1 MHAETGTVRR
11 RWVVVLLY
19 TLLIFLFL
27 PVFPTLWDIV
37 SRQLPGMTRGT
48 HYGIIALVVILFTGF
63 LLFYGKHRSPGFYI
77 WTFAVFLGYGVLIF
91 FVCKYPAERFHL
103 LEYGV
108 LVILVYRA
116 LVTRIKTA
124 RIYLFVILYTFGV
137 GLIDELIQ
145 ALLPSRVYDTR
156 DIAINWAASLLA
168 AGLLVAATWR
178 WSGMMKKQNI
188 PTRTRKGKPS

>member
-1 MHAETGTVRR
+1 
-11 RWVVVLLY
+11 
-19 TLLIFLFL
+19 
-27 PVFPTLWDIV
+27 
-37 SRQLPGMTRGT
+37 MTRGT

-91 FVCKYPAERFHL
+91 LVCKYPAERFHL

-124 RIYLFVILYTFGV
+124 RIYFLIILYTFAV
-137 GLIDELIQ
+137 GFIDELIQ
-145 ALLPSRVYDTR
+145 ALLPNRVYDNR

-168 AGLLVAATWR
+168 TGLLLVAATWR
-178 WSGMMKKQNI
+178 RPGMLKNKENHNE
-188 PTRTRKGKPS
+188 RED